1 MSRKRIILLFSIL
14 ISIFFLYIAFR
25 NQEWA
30 KVIEALQ
37 GVNYFWLA
45 FASIFILADYVF
57 RAWRWGVILKPA
69 AGRQLP
75 MNILFPVLLLGFA
88 ANNVFPARAGE
99 LWRMWG
105 LARRTHVPKTIALST
120 LIVERVFD
128 IFTLL
133 FLLAVA
139 SLVYPLSGDTKGIG
153 YVLTGLFACVF
164 VGLMLFLFFEQ
175 WTLKIATRLMSP
187 IPPSLRERL
196 LDIMGNF
203 AQGLH
208 ALKQPQALASIMGSS
223 LLAWGSQ
230 ALSFTAIL
238 LAFGL
243 HLPAVELFGVS
254 MLMLAMINLFI
265 MIPAGPGSVGTF
277 ELAGQQALMIAAI
290 TTSERAL
297 AMVLV
302 IHVLQWLLVTGLG
315 LMITLQAGISLRRLS
330 QAPELT
336 EG

>member
-1 MSRKRIILLFSIL
+1 MSRKRIIVLLSIL
-14 ISIFFLYIAFR
+14 ISAFFLYIAFR

-30 KVIEALQ
+30 EVFEALQ
-37 GVNYFWLA
+37 GVNYLWLVP
-45 FASIFILADYVF
+45 ASIFILADYVF

-99 LWRMWG
+99 VWRMWG
-105 LARRTHVPKTIALST
+105 LARRTHVRKTIALST

-128 IFTLL
+128 VFTLL

-139 SLVYPLSGDTKGIG
+139 SLVYPLSGEAKGIG
-153 YVLTGLFACVF
+153 YVVTGLFVCVF

-187 IPPSLRERL
+187 IPLSLRTRL

-203 AQGLH
+203 AQGLQ
-208 ALKQPQALASIMGSS
+208 ALKEPQALASIIGSS

-230 ALSFTAIL
+230 ALSFALIL

-243 HLPAVELFGVS
+243 LLPPVELFGVS
-254 MLMLAMINLFI
+254 MLMLAMINILI
-265 MIPAGPGSVGTF
+265 MLPAAPGNVGTF
-277 ELAGQQALMIAAI
+277 EAAGQQALMITAI
-290 TTSERAL
+290 TTSEHAL
-297 AMVLV
+297 AIVLV
-302 IHVLQWLLVTGLG
+302 IHVLQWLLVTGVG
-315 LMITLQAGISLRRLS
+315 LMIALQAGLTFTRFS

>member
-1 MSRKRIILLFSIL
+1 MSRKRIIVFFSIL
-14 ISIFFLYIAFR
+14 ISIFFLYVAFR
-25 NQEWA
+25 NQDWA
-30 KVIEALQ
+30 EVFEALQ
-37 GVNYFWLA
+37 GINYIWLVPA
-45 FASIFILADYVF
+45 GIFILADYVF

-75 MNILFPVLLLGFA
+75 MSILFPVLLLGFA

-99 LWRMWG
+99 VWRMWG
-105 LARRTHVPKTIALST
+105 LARRTHVRKTIALST

-128 IFTLL
+128 VFTLL

-139 SLVYPLSGDTKGIG
+139 SLVYPLSGEAKGIG
-153 YVLTGLFACVF
+153 YIVTGLFACVF
-164 VGLMLFLFFEQ
+164 IGLMLFLFFEQ

-187 IPPSLRERL
+187 LPPSLRTRL

-208 ALKQPQALASIMGSS
+208 ALKEPQALVSIMGSS

-230 ALSFTAIL
+230 ALSFALIL

-243 HLPAVELFGVS
+243 LLPAVELFGVS
-254 MLMLAMINLFI
+254 MLMLAMINLLI
-265 MIPAGPGSVGTF
+265 MLPAAPGNLGTF
-277 ELAGQQALMIAAI
+277 EAAGKNALVIASVTTTGHATAI
-290 TTSERAL
+290 
-297 AMVLV
+297 VLV
-302 IHVLQWLLVTGLG
+302 IHVLQWLLVTGFG
-315 LMITLQAGISLRRLS
+315 LIIALQAGINFKRFS
-330 QAPELT
+330 QVPELT

>member
-1 MSRKRIILLFSIL
+1 MVFLGIL
-14 ISIFFLYIAFR
+14 ISIIFLYIAFR
-25 NQEWA
+25 DQNWA
-30 KVIEALQ
+30 EIINAFQ
-37 GVNYFWLA
+37 DVNYLWLLP
-45 FASIFILADYVF
+45 ASIFILADYVF

-69 AGRQLP
+69 AQRQLP

-99 LWRMWG
+99 VWRMWG
-105 LARRTHVPKTIALST
+105 LARRTHVRKTIALSS

-128 IFTLL
+128 VFTLL

-139 SLVYPLSGDTKGIG
+139 SLVYPLSGETKGIG

-175 WTLKIATRLMSP
+175 WTLKIATRLMWP

-208 ALKQPQALASIMGSS
+208 ALKQPKALASIMGSS

-230 ALSFTAIL
+230 ALSFTMIL

-243 HLPAVELFGVS
+243 HLPPVQLFGVS
-254 MLMLAMINLFI
+254 VLMLAMINLFI
-265 MIPAGPGSVGTF
+265 MLPAGPGSVGTF
-277 ELAGQQALMIAAI
+277 ELGGQQALMITAI
-290 TTSERAL
+290 TTSEHAT
-297 AMVLV
+297 AIVLV
-302 IHVLQWLLVTGLG
+302 IHILQWLLVTGLG
-315 LMITLQAGISLRRLS
+315 LMIALQAGITFTRFS